1 MPDPGPYPS
10 IKTPWQSGTP
20 AAVPANEQPPIPIPD
35 HALIRRIGKGSYGE
49 VWLARSVLGVYRAVK
64 IVHRG
69 AFEDDRPFE
78 RELAG
83 IQRFEPVSRTHE
95 SQLNILHVGRG
106 PGCFYYIMELAD
118 DISVRGPDFKVQS
131 SELTEKEGEPRTS
144 NFELQTFNVDTY
156 TPRTM
161 RSELLFRGRL
171 PMDECLRLGLAL
183 TTALEHLH
191 RHGLVHRDIKP

>member
-20 AAVPANEQPPIPIPD
+20 AAVPANEQPAIPIPD
-35 HALIRRIGKGSYGE
+35 HVLIRRVGKGSYGE

-106 PGCFYYIMELAD
+106 SDCFYYIMELAD
-118 DISVRGPDFKVQS
+118 DARTAEGSIQCSAVSVQS
-131 SELTEKEGEPRTS
+131 EK
-144 NFELQTFNVDTY
+144 
-156 TPRTM
+156 
-161 RSELLFRGRL
+161 RL
-171 PMDECLRLGLAL
+171 RPEESDAACR
-183 TTALEHLH
+183 
-191 RHGLVHRDIKP
+191 R